1 MAAVASSAVGVGL
14 GELHVLREGELVTYS
29 LGSCV
34 AICLYDPLAKIAGMA
49 HVVLPS
55 APSAPPASSLRA
67 PPGSLR
73 APASS
78 LRAAPNAGGEKQVV
92 APGKFADTAVPALLA
107 AMERAGAATTRLHC
121 RLAGGAAVLAIGGT
135 GSLPPI
141 GQRNVEAVKA
151 ALAGVRVRVRAE
163 DTGGTQGRTVRLDP
177 ATGRVLVRKV
187 SGPEVEL

>member
-1 MAAVASSAVGVGL
+1 MVATASSAVGVGL
-14 GELHVLREGELVTYS
+14 GELQVARDGELVAYS

-34 AICLYDPLAKIAGMA
+34 AICLYDPLAKVAGMA
-49 HVVLPS
+49 HVVLP
-55 APSAPPASSLRA
+55 AVPEK
-67 PPGSLR
+67 G
-73 APASS
+73 
-78 LRAAPNAGGEKQVV
+78 AGT

-107 AMERAGAATTRLHC
+107 AMQRAGAAAARLHC

-151 ALAGVRVRVRAE
+151 ALALARVRVRAE
-163 DTGGTQGRTVRLDP
+163 DTGGTQGRTVRLD
-177 ATGRVLVRKV
+177 AASGRVMVRKV